1 MNTFF
6 KLTKLILPVLP
17 TMLLALFLAWCSI
30 ASSISL
36 MAAAAYLIASA
47 ALHPFLY
54 ELSLAI
60 VAVRFFG
67 ISRAIFRYAERY
79 VSHDATFRILTK
91 LRVWCYQKIE
101 PLAPAKLSEWQS
113 GELFSLLIHNIDTL
127 KDFYLRVMAPPITA
141 FTILIALDMILSY
154 YSPHLVLLLSVSFLL
169 IGLVIPFVIYLLNK
183 SNSTTLLTEQMHFKT
198 SCIDA
203 ITGITEVI
211 AFRYTD
217 HTQQLFKQCTQQINK
232 KQTKVFRINSLTE
245 AGANFIANFTIW
257 CMLLLLIPLVNAGQI
272 TGVTLAVFTL
282 ALQSSFETVLIL
294 PVVWHYYSESMSAA
308 KQVFHI
314 IESDTPILDLP
325 QTISCQDNQDL
336 DIVVENLNF
345 SYQNSRQILH
355 DVSFHLKTGE
365 HIAIVG
371 ASGCG
376 KSTLINV
383 LLRFWEYQS
392 GSVKLGNIDY
402 KCSNAETLRQYFNVV
417 AQHTHIFNATLEEN
431 LLLANPMATQE
442 DMVSAI
448 AQAELSE
455 LVASLPNGLQTKVGQ
470 NGKLLSGGQRQRL
483 AIARALLKPAPIL
496 ILDEPTVGLDPITER
511 KVMNTIENT
520 LNHCTMLLVTHH
532 LIGLEKMDQILVMAD
547 GKIIEQG
554 TFNNLMQTQGTFYQ
568 MYHYKRDF

>member
-1 MNTFF
+1 MNIFL
-6 KLTKLILPVLP
+6 KLTKLILPVMP
-17 TMLLALFLAWCSI
+17 TMLLALLLAWCSI

-127 KDFYLRVMAPPITA
+127 KDFYLRVLSPPITA
-141 FTILIALDMILSY
+141 LMILLTLDLILCY
-154 YSPHLVLLLSVSFLL
+154 YTPWLALLLSIAFVL
-169 IGLVIPFVIYLLNK
+169 IGVVIPFTIYHFNRTNSRALLK
-183 SNSTTLLTEQMHFKT
+183 EQMQFKT
-198 SCIDA
+198 NCIDT
-203 ITGITEVI
+203 ITGISEVI
-211 AFRYTD
+211 AFQYTD
-217 HTQQLFKQCTQQINK
+217 HARQDIKECNQKIACSQN
-232 KQTKVFRINSLTE
+232 KVFRINALTD
-245 AGANFIANFTIW
+245 AGANFIANFTLW
-257 CMLLLLIPLVNAGQI
+257 CMLLLLIPLVQTGQI

-282 ALQSSFETVLIL
+282 VLQSSFEAVLVL

-314 IESDTPILDLP
+314 IESDTPIVDVP
-325 QTISCQDNQDL
+325 QSEDSLNHQAL
-336 DIVVENLNF
+336 DIIVKNLNF
-345 SYQNSRQILH
+345 SYQNNRQILH
-355 DVSFHLKTGE
+355 DVSFHLKAGE

-371 ASGCG
+371 ASGSG

-383 LLRFWEYQS
+383 LLRFWEYQN
-392 GSVKLGNIDY
+392 GSVKLGGLDY
-402 KCSNAETLRQYFNVV
+402 QRSDSETLRQCFNVV

-431 LLLANPMATQE
+431 LLLANPKASKE
-442 DMVSAI
+442 DLEKAI
-448 AQAELSE
+448 AQAQLSE
-455 LVASLPNGLQTKVGQ
+455 FIATLPNGLQTKVGQ

-483 AIARALLKPAPIL
+483 SIARALLKPAPII
-496 ILDEPTVGLDPITER
+496 ILDEPTVGLDAITER
-511 KVMNTIENT
+511 KVMKTIEQSFAHRT
-520 LNHCTMLLVTHH
+520 QLLVTHN
-532 LIGLEKMDQILVMAD
+532 LIGLENMHQILVMAD
-547 GKIIEQG
+547 GKIVERG
-554 TFNNLMQTQGTFYQ
+554 TFAELMKAKTIFYQ
-568 MYHYKRDF
+568 MYTYKRAF

>member
-1 MNTFF
+1 MNIFL
-6 KLTKLILPVLP
+6 KLTKLILPVMP
-17 TMLLALFLAWCSI
+17 TMLLALLLAWCSI

-113 GELFSLLIHNIDTL
+113 GEIFSLLIHNIDTL
-127 KDFYLRVMAPPITA
+127 KDFYLRVLAPPITA
-141 FTILIALDMILSY
+141 LTILFSLDLILC
-154 YSPHLVLLLSVSFLL
+154 YSTPCLALLLSIAFIL
-169 IGLVIPFVIYLLNK
+169 IGFSIPFTIYL
-183 SNSTTLLTEQMHFKT
+183 SNRTNSRALLKEQMQFKT
-198 SCIDA
+198 NCIDTL
-203 ITGITEVI
+203 TGMTEVI
-211 AFRYTD
+211 AFQYTD
-217 HTQQLFKQCTQQINK
+217 YVQQNIKQCNQKIACSKN
-232 KQTKVFRINSLTE
+232 KVFRINALTD
-245 AGANFIANFTIW
+245 AGANFIANFTLW
-257 CMLLLLIPLVNAGQI
+257 CMLLLLIPLVQAGQI

-282 ALQSSFETVLIL
+282 ALQSSFEAVLVL

-314 IESDTPILDLP
+314 IESDTPIVDVP
-325 QTISCQDNQDL
+325 QPKNSLNHQAL
-336 DIVVENLNF
+336 DIIVKNLNF
-345 SYQNSRQILH
+345 SYQNNRQILH
-355 DVSFHLKTGE
+355 DVSFHLKVGE

-371 ASGCG
+371 ASGSG

-392 GSVKLGNIDY
+392 GSVNLGGLDY
-402 KCSNAETLRQYFNVV
+402 QRSDSETLRKYFNVV

-431 LLLANPMATQE
+431 LLMANPKASKEELEQ
-442 DMVSAI
+442 AI
-448 AQAELSE
+448 AQAELSD
-455 LVASLPNGLQTKVGQ
+455 LIATLPDGLQTKVGQ

-483 AIARALLKPAPIL
+483 SIARALLKPAPIL
-496 ILDEPTVGLDPITER
+496 ILDEPTVGLDAITER
-511 KVMNTIENT
+511 KVMKTIEQT
-520 LNHCTMLLVTHH
+520 FAHCTQLLVTHN
-532 LIGLEKMDQILVMAD
+532 LIGLENMHQILVMAD
-547 GKIIEQG
+547 GKIVERG
-554 TFNNLMQTQGTFYQ
+554 TFAELMKAKTIFYQ
-568 MYHYKRDF
+568 MYTYKRDF

>member
-141 FTILIALDMILSY
+141 FTVLITLDIILCY
-154 YSPHLVLLLSVSFLL
+154 YSPHLALLLSAAFLL
-169 IGLVIPFVIYLLNK
+169 IGLVIPSVIYRLNK
-183 SNSTTLLTEQMHFKT
+183 NNSNTLLTEQMHFKT

-217 HTQQLFKQCTQQINK
+217 HTQQIFKQCTQQINK
-232 KQTKVFRINSLTE
+232 SQNKVFRINSLTE
-245 AGANFIANFTIW
+245 AGANFIANFSIW

-282 ALQSSFETVLIL
+282 ALQSSFEAVLVL
-294 PVVWHYYSESMSAA
+294 PVVWHYYGDSMCAA

-314 IESDTPILDLP
+314 IESDTPIQDLP
-325 QTISCQDNQDL
+325 QVKTFLDSQAL

-345 SYQNSRQILH
+345 SYQNNRQILH
-355 DVSFHLKTGE
+355 DVSFHLKAGE
-365 HIAIVG
+365 RIAIVG

-392 GSVKLGNIDY
+392 GSVKLGNVDY
-402 KCSNAETLRQYFNVV
+402 KRSNAENLRQYFNVV

-431 LLLANPMATQE
+431 LLLANPKASQE
-442 DMVSAI
+442 DLASAI
-448 AQAELSE
+448 SQAELSE

-511 KVMNTIENT
+511 KVMNTIETT
-520 LNHCTMLLVTHH
+520 LNHRTMLLVTHH

-554 TFNNLMQTQGTFYQ
+554 TFSELMQAQDTFYQ